1 MTKPDFYDAERHGSQ
16 PRRQKLL
23 PREHLALQL
32 LKPYLNTGR
41 RFLDV
46 GCGDGF
52 FLTTV
57 QATVPDIELFGIDR
71 SAHQLTR
78 AEAVLN
84 RADLRN
90 ADLDQGIPLEDQALD
105 IVYAGETVEHLYNPD
120 LFLKECHRILA
131 PGGVL
136 VLTTPNLCAWYNRIL
151 FLLGVQPLF
160 VESST
165 ESSLVG
171 AGLTRSL
178 RRGSVPVGHLR
189 IFNRRA
195 VIDLLE
201 RYSFEVVTV
210 QSAVF
215 DAFPVALQML
225 DKLFTLVPTLGSIF
239 VILAR
244 KR

>member
-32 LKPYLNTGR
+32 LKPHLNAER

-57 QATVPDIELFGIDR
+57 QATMPDIELFGIDR
-71 SAHQLTR
+71 SAYQLTR

-84 RADLRN
+84 RADLHN

-105 IVYAGETVEHLYNPD
+105 IVYAGEIVEHLYNPD

-131 PGGVL
+131 PDGVL

-189 IFNRRA
+189 IFNQRA
-195 VIDLLE
+195 ITDLLA

-215 DAFPVALQML
+215 DAFPAALQAL
-225 DKLFTLVPTLGSIF
+225 DKLFTLVPSMGSIF